1 MTIRTSIDDAIDS
14 SFKRSIHA
22 SDAERARFL
31 LETLGPRITAVG
43 MGLRDARPVKSWA
56 ADEARPRGKDGEER
70 LRILYR
76 IADAVTAVEGPRVAA
91 SFVRGANPELDDRS
105 VLSVLSTT
113 APDDALESRL
123 MGVVRDFLAS

>member
-1 MTIRTSIDDAIDS
+1 MTIRTSVDDAIES

-22 SDAERARFL
+22 SDAERATFL

-43 MGLRDARPVKSWA
+43 MGLHDGRPVKSWA
-56 ADEARPRGKDGEER
+56 ADEARPKGGDSEER
-70 LRILYR
+70 LRILFR
-76 IADAVTAVEGPRVAA
+76 IADVVTAVEGPRIAA

-105 VLSVLSTT
+105 VLSVLSTST
-113 APDDALESRL
+113 PNDALERRL